1 MARKTRL
8 TTEIIDAIA
17 ERIRQGT
24 FPYIAAQSV
33 GVARST
39 FYDWIGRGE
48 SGRKP
53 FSELLDKV
61 REASAAAR
69 HDAESRVFQEKP
81 LEWLRL
87 GPGRSKPNEPGWT
100 DTKVVAGDPERPIEH
115 HHERLGT
122 LRSLPDRIRVP
133 ARRRRL
139 RSRVDG
145 TQDCFGPHPG
155 MPGLCSEA
163 TRSPKRPP
171 VDMLTACLRR
181 AKGPPPAAKSS
192 RTETGD
198 KG

>member
-8 TTEIIDAIA
+8 TPEIIDAIA

-39 FYDWIGRGE
+39 FYDWMGRGE
-48 SGRKP
+48 SGRTP

-69 HDAESRVFQEKP
+69 HDAEARVFQEKP

-100 DTKVVAGDPERPIEH
+100 DTMVLAGDPERPIEH
-115 HHERLGT
+115 HHQHGSYLVLDEAETAETLEELEKAGIIQINRAGTNGVEQDSGRASSADGGKERG
-122 LRSLPDRIRVP
+122 
-133 ARRRRL
+133 
-139 RSRVDG
+139 
-145 TQDCFGPHPG
+145 
-155 MPGLCSEA
+155 
-163 TRSPKRPP
+163 
-171 VDMLTACLRR
+171 
-181 AKGPPPAAKSS
+181 
-192 RTETGD
+192 
-198 KG
+198 